1 MQSQSTLPILVLLLW
16 LLAACKTETI
26 PPAPIPAKT
35 PASSSTSEL
44 TTSATI
50 VPQVSPI
57 SPSISQLKAAD
68 WSQLKEWEQ
77 DMLLPAWTAFLQS
90 CNALNKQLL
99 WRETCKKASTIKQ
112 PTDNTIK
119 HFFKRHFIPHQ
130 VLNLNGSSEGLITG
144 YYEPLLKGS
153 RTPSQQYR
161 YPLYAQ
167 PDELLII
174 ELADVYPEL
183 KNLQLRGRL
192 EGRKVVPYY
201 SRAEIDNEPTSLKG
215 RELLWVNDQVELFF
229 LQIQGSG
236 RIILEN
242 GEILRVG
249 YADQN
254 GHPYQSIG
262 KLLVQR
268 GELPL
273 ESASMQGIK
282 QWGQQ
287 NPDKLTKLLHQN
299 SRYIFFRELPNNLSG
314 PIGALG
320 VPLTAGRSLAVDPR
334 AIPQGAPVFLS
345 TTWPNSNKPLNRLMV
360 AQDAGSAIKGGV
372 RADFFW
378 GFGPE
383 AASQAGKMK
392 QKGKMWALLPK
403 NYSSQLQAQK

>member
-1 MQSQSTLPILVLLLW
+1 MKNQSTLLILALSLW
-16 LLAACKTETI
+16 LLAACKTETLS
-26 PPAPIPAKT
+26 PIPIPDKLSAK
-35 PASSSTSEL
+35 SSTSA
-44 TTSATI
+44 SSPAN
-50 VPQVSPI
+50 VPQISPI
-57 SPSISQLKAAD
+57 SPSLSQLKATD

-77 DMLLPAWTAFLQS
+77 DTLLPAWSAFLQS

-99 WRETCKKASTIKQ
+99 WRETCKKASAIKR
-112 PTDNTIK
+112 PSDNTIK
-119 HFFKRHFIPHQ
+119 LFLKHHFIPHQ
-130 VLNLNGSSEGLITG
+130 VLNLDGSDEGLITG
-144 YYEPLLKGS
+144 YYEPLLNGS

-161 YPLYAQ
+161 YPLYAP

-174 ELADVYPEL
+174 DLGNVYPEL

-201 SRAEIDNEPTSLKG
+201 SRAEIENGPVSLRG
-215 RELLWVNDQVELFF
+215 RELLWVSDQVELFF

-236 RIILEN
+236 RIALEN

-262 KLLVQR
+262 KLLVEQ

-273 ESASMQGIK
+273 ERASMQGIK

-287 NPDKLTKLLHQN
+287 NPDKLTELLHQN
-299 SRYIFFRELPNNLSG
+299 SRYIFFRELPDHLTG
-314 PIGALG
+314 PVGALG

-334 AIPQGAPVFLS
+334 AVPQGAPIFLS
-345 TTWPNSNKPLNRLMV
+345 TTWPNSNKALNRLMV
-360 AQDAGSAIKGGV
+360 AQDTGSAIKGGV

-392 QKGKMWALLPK
+392 QKGKMWVLLPK
-403 NYSSQLQAQK
+403 NYSAHLQAKK